1 MKRLFFFAFV
11 FVGCSYSLQAQNES
25 ENITSIIDDLTGKW
39 DAEAIKLGKYEGLGE
54 YCTNRSYRVEM
65 VRLLNKIH
73 HYDTVLYQTVKAKF
87 DENSD
92 AEAKATLSDI
102 EHVEEKYTTKNFL
115 DFLHKECNQF
125 NDVEKNYGKKGGSKY
140 EKETAS
146 LEKEAGKYIQ
156 VITQRIDLI
165 DEHVHHLSGLD

>member
-1 MKRLFFFAFV
+1 MKRLFILALLLIATIFTTK
-11 FVGCSYSLQAQNES
+11 AQDET
-25 ENITSIIDDLTGKW
+25 ENITAIIDDLTQKW
-39 DAEAIKLGKYEGLGE
+39 DKEALNLGNYEGLAE
-54 YCTNRSYRVEM
+54 YCINRSYRVEM

-73 HYDTVLYQTVKAKF
+73 HYDTVLYKTVKAKF

-125 NDVEKNYGKKGGSKY
+125 NDVEKNYGKKGGNKY
-140 EKETAS
+140 EKETAA

-165 DEHVHHLSGLD
+165 DEHVHHLKGLD

>member
-1 MKRLFFFAFV
+1 MKRLLLF
-11 FVGCSYSLQAQNES
+11 SLIMLSVQTITKAQDES
-25 ENITSIIDDLTGKW
+25 ENITEIIDELTQKW
-39 DAEAIKLGKYEGLGE
+39 DGEAANLGQYEGLTE
-54 YCTNRSYRVEM
+54 YCVNRTYRVEM

-73 HYDTVLYQTVKAKF
+73 HYDTVLYQTVKAKY

-92 AEAKATLSDI
+92 QEAKATLADI

-115 DFLHKECNQF
+115 DFLHQECNKF

-140 EKETAS
+140 EKETAA
-146 LEKEAGKYIQ
+146 LEKEAGKYIE

-165 DEHVHHLSGLD
+165 DEHVHHLSEL